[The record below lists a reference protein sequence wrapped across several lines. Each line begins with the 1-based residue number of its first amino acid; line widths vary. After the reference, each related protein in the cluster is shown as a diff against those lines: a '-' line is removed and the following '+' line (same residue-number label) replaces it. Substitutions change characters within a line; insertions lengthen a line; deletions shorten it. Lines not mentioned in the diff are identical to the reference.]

1 MTSASVLNGEPCL
14 ISDCIVVGGGV
25 IGLLT
30 AYELAQEGL
39 QVTVVERGRR
49 SAGAASWAS
58 GGVLASLYPWRISPA
73 LLPLLN
79 WSHARYRQLALEL
92 TACSGVDPEWVRSGL
107 LILEPALW
115 PEFAT
120 TESSFSSNARLL
132 DQRGLKSLEPGVDAG
147 ENGALWFP
155 QVAQIRS
162 PRLLRALDLSLAQ
175 KGVRQLSAQ
184 VLGILRD
191 KGKAAGVVTR
201 DGRIYSPIV
210 VVAAGAWSA
219 SVLRS
224 LGKGFELR
232 PVRGQMLLIAAKPG
246 LVRHVLVK
254 GDHYLIPRRDGYVL
268 LGSTLENVGFSNGIT
283 TEARETLTT
292 AAWRMYPRIKDYPI
306 VAQWSGLR
314 PGSPEGIPWIGAHP
328 GLTGLYV
335 STGHYRNG
343 VSLAPASARLLADL
357 IFRRPPIVEPL
368 AYDPA
373 RASQDNGQR
382 AHAGSSTR
390 TYLAT
395 SSHYRALR

>member
-1 MTSASVLNGEPCL
+1 MTTGARSGTVRSKR
-14 ISDCIVVGGGV
+14 SDCIVVGAGV

-58 GGVLASLYPWRISPA
+58 GGVLAPLYPWRICPA

-79 WSHARYRQLALEL
+79 WSQARYPQLASEL
-92 TACSGVDPEWVRSGL
+92 GACSGVDPEWLQSGL

-115 PEFAT
+115 QELA
-120 TESSFSSNARLL
+120 SAQRSFFGDVQLL
-132 DQRGLKSLEPGVDAG
+132 DQRSLKSLEPGVDAG

-162 PRLLRALDLSLAQ
+162 PRLLHALELSLAH
-175 KGVRQLSAQ
+175 KGVKQLSAQ
-184 VLGILRD
+184 VQRVLSD

-201 DGRIYSPIV
+201 DGRIYAPIV
-210 VVAAGAWSA
+210 VVAAGAWSKL
-219 SVLRS
+219 VLRS
-224 LGKGFELR
+224 LGKGFELH
-232 PVRGQMLLIAAKPG
+232 PVRGQMLLIAAEPG

-254 GDHYLIPRRDGYVL
+254 RDHYLIPRRDGYVL
-268 LGSTLENVGFSNGIT
+268 LGSTLENVGFSNIIT
-283 TEARETLTT
+283 TEARGTLTT

-328 GLTGLYV
+328 GLIGLYV

-343 VSLAPASARLLADL
+343 ISLAPASARLLADL
-357 IFRRPPIVEPL
+357 IFRRPPIVAPL

-373 RASQDNGQR
+373 RASQDNRQR

-390 TYLAT
+390 TYLST
-395 SSHYRALR
+395 SSHYN

>member
-1 MTSASVLNGEPCL
+1 VTSASVLNREPCL

-58 GGVLASLYPWRISPA
+58 GGVLAPLYPWRICPA
-73 LLPLLN
+73 LLPLLK
-79 WSHARYRQLALEL
+79 WSHTRYRQLALEL
-92 TACSGVDPEWVRSGL
+92 TACSGVDPEWVQSGL

-115 PEFAT
+115 PELAT
-120 TESSFSSNARLL
+120 TESPFTSDAQLL
-132 DQRGLKSLEPGVDAG
+132 DQRGLKSREPGVDAG

-162 PRLLRALDLSLAQ
+162 PRLLRALDLSLAH
-175 KGVRQLSAQ
+175 KGVKQLSAQ
-184 VLGILRD
+184 VQGILSD
-191 KGKAAGVVTR
+191 KEKAAGVVTR
-201 DGRIYSPIV
+201 DGRIYAPIV

-219 SVLRS
+219 SVLGS
-224 LGKGFELR
+224 LGKGFELH
-232 PVRGQMLLIAAKPG
+232 PVRGQMLLVAAKPG

-254 GDHYLIPRRDGYVL
+254 RDHYLIPRRDGYVL
-268 LGSTLENVGFSNGIT
+268 LGSTLENMGFSNGIT
-283 TEARETLTT
+283 PEARETLTT
-292 AAWRMYPRIKDYPI
+292 AAWRMYPRIRDYPI

-314 PGSPEGIPWIGAHP
+314 PGSPEGVPWIGAHP
-328 GLTGLYV
+328 RLTGLYV

-343 VSLAPASARLLADL
+343 ISLAPASARLLADL

-368 AYDPA
+368 AYAPA

-390 TYLAT
+390 PYLSTA
-395 SSHYRALR
+395 SHYN